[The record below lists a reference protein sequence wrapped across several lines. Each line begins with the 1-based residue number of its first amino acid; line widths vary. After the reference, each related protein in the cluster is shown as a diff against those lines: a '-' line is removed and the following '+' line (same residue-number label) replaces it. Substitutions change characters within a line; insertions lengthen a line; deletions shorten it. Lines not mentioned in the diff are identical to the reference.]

1 MKMIIQ
7 DVSSPADIGYDKKRA
22 RLLVP
27 LFNENEVRAYDL
39 K

>member
-1 MKMIIQ
+1 MKTIIEG
-7 DVSSPADIGYDKKRA
+7 VKSPADIGYDMRRS

-27 LFNENEVRAYDL
+27 LFNENEVRAYDV